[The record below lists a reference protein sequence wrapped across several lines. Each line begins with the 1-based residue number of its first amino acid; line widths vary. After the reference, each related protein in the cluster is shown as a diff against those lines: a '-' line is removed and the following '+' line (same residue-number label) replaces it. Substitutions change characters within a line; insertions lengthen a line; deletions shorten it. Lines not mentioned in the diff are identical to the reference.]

1 MLHADDLLTPYM
13 VQDARAKAAGR
24 AGLAKAAFSSIG
36 GRGRGGR
43 GSSSLVPSWVANG
56 SSGRGTGGRGGNGGA
71 AWGLGCDENL
81 LWEGLL
87 LLATAAEAYEQL
99 GSKGGLDVLKSAGA
113 TGSRAVGQLL
123 QSQACN
129 ADYGDLL
136 RRLEVGACGLY
147 MLAWISDGY
156 CTVGVCLMWGVC

>member
-1 MLHADDLLTPYM
+1 

-36 GRGRGGR
+36 GRGRGR
-43 GSSSLVPSWVANG
+43 GSSNLVPSWGANG

-71 AWGLGCDENL
+71 AWGLGCDVNL

-99 GSKGGLDVLKSAGA
+99 GSKGGLDVLKSAEA

-123 QSQACN
+123 QSQACK

-136 RRLEVGACGLY
+136 RRLEVGVFY
-147 MLAWISDGY
+147 MMAWLIAG
-156 CTVGVCLMWGVC
+156 CCMVEMHPMWERR